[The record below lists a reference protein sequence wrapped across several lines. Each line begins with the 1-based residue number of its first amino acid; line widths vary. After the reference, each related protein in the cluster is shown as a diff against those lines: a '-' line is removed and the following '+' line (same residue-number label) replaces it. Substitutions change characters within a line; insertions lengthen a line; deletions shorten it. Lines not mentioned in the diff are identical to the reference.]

1 MNDDLISRA
10 DTIAFIERGFE
21 KTSTVKSIL
30 CYLAT
35 VKSAESQEIGEWK
48 LHNDYHPNL
57 KYGCNRCGNLTPIPS
72 NYCPNCGKL
81 MKKGGSEWTT
91 ISFSN

>member
-10 DTIAFIERGFE
+10 DAIAFIERGFK

-35 VKSAESQEIGEWK
+35 VKSAESDDIGKWIKHE
-48 LHNDYHPNL
+48 DYNESI
-57 KYGCNRCGNLTPIPS
+57 KYGCNRCGNLTNIPS
-72 NYCPNCGKL
+72 NYCPNCGKA
-81 MKKGGSEWTT
+81 MKKGGRK
-91 ISFSN
+91 